1 MIKTKLFFLITLLS
15 IFAIFSGISGC
26 CPFSD
31 FDLSRRKTTTED
43 TIKPDDTEAPIEVI
57 VGDQFEIT
65 LESNQT
71 TGYQWE
77 LSDPLD
83 ESVVKFIGSEYIS
96 DKPITI
102 GSGGVEVWTFE
113 GVGAGKTEISM
124 AYVRSW
130 EEDIEPAQSRTFMVM
145 VKNK

>member
-1 MIKTKLFFLITLLS
+1 MNLSKLKNL
-15 IFAIFSGISGC
+15 
-26 CPFSD
+26 
-31 FDLSRRKTTTED
+31 TED
-43 TIKPDDTEAPIEVI
+43 TEVTEDTEAPVEAKIGEKFKI
-57 VGDQFEIT
+57 ALD
-65 LESNQT
+65 SNPT

-77 LSDPLD
+77 LSEPLD
-83 ESVVKFIGSEYIS
+83 ESIVKLIGSEYIS

-113 GVGAGKTEISM
+113 AVGEGETEISM

-130 EEDIEPAQSRTFMVM
+130 EKDVEPAQSKTLKVT

>member
-1 MIKTKLFFLITLLS
+1 MIKSKIIFLIILSTLFAAAS
-15 IFAIFSGISGC
+15 IISGC

-31 FDLSRRKTTTED
+31 MNLSKLKNLTED
-43 TIKPDDTEAPIEVI
+43 TKVAEDTGVPIEAKI
-57 VGDQFEIT
+57 GEKFKIALD
-65 LESNQT
+65 SNQT

-77 LSDPLD
+77 LSEPLD
-83 ESVVKFIGSEYIS
+83 ESVVKLVGSEYIS
-96 DKPITI
+96 DKPITA

-113 GVGAGKTEISM
+113 AVGEGETEISM

-130 EEDIEPAQSRTFMVM
+130 EKDVEPAQSKTFKVA